1 MEDWK
6 LQRLKINDCNNN
18 NRRSTIATTIEDQ
31 QQQRQQKFD
40 NCNNGNRRLT
50 TTTTTTTTENRQQQR
65 QQRIGNNNG
74 NIGSTTTTTNQQQP
88 TYQACQ
94 TAVVTVDTAVS
105 SPVHQDLHTKKSRVN
120 PWVPSQQGT
129 VADTVLYRWTSCH
142 WTFCQ
147 IQVSVIKTSQYF

>member
-1 MEDWK
+1 
-6 LQRLKINDCNNN
+6 
-18 NRRSTIATTIEDQ
+18 
-31 QQQRQQKFD
+31 
-40 NCNNGNRRLT
+40 
-50 TTTTTTTTENRQQQR
+50 
-65 QQRIGNNNG
+65 
-74 NIGSTTTTTNQQQP
+74 
-88 TYQACQ
+88 
-94 TAVVTVDTAVS
+94 VDTAVS